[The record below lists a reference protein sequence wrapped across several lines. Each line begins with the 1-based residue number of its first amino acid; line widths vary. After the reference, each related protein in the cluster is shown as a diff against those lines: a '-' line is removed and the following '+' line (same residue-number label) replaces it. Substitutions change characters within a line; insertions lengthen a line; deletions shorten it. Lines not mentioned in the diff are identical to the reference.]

1 MSLKIFCGNP
11 QAQFQSY
18 RQEILDAVARV
29 CENGPYV
36 LGPEVEAF
44 ESEFAAY
51 HNVKHCIGVGS
62 GTDALAL
69 TMRAFDIG
77 LGDEVITVSHTALA
91 TAAAIVMAG
100 ATPVLVDIEQDYYTI
115 DPSKIE
121 EAITSKTK
129 AIIAVHLYGQP
140 CDMDA
145 IMVVAK
151 KHNLIVIEDC
161 AQAHGA
167 IYKNSKV
174 GTIGDA
180 GCFSFYPTK
189 NLGAIGDG
197 GGVITNNT
205 QINNRLRR
213 LRQYG
218 WDQNRVSQEPG
229 VVSRLDE
236 LQAAIL
242 RIKLRHL
249 DEDNLKRQEIA
260 RQYKILLS
268 NSNLLPPVER
278 SDSQHVYHLYVI
290 RSNDRDVLKGKLSQ
304 SGVEA
309 GIHYTHLVHMHTGYT
324 DKIRISSGGLSV
336 TEKIIRK
343 ILTLPMYPEL
353 DLKVFA
359 NLKEVLNVR

>member
-29 CENGPYV
+29 CESGPYV

-51 HNVKHCIGVGS
+51 HNVKHCIGMGS

-77 LGDEVITVSHTALA
+77 SGDEVITVSHTALA

-100 ATPVLVDIEQDYYTI
+100 ATPVLVDIEEDYYTI

-121 EAITSKTK
+121 EAITPKTK
-129 AIIAVHLYGQP
+129 AIIPVHLYGQP

-145 IMVVAK
+145 IMVIAK

-197 GGVITNNT
+197 GGVVTNNT
-205 QINNRLRR
+205 LINDRLKRI
-213 LRQYG
+213 RQYG
-218 WDQNRVSQEPG
+218 WDHNRVSQELG

-242 RIKLRHL
+242 RIKLRYL
-249 DEDNLKRQEIA
+249 DEDNLKRHEIA
-260 RQYKILLS
+260 KQYKNLLS
-268 NSNLLPPVER
+268 NSDLLLPAER
-278 SDSQHVYHLYVI
+278 LDCQHVYHLYVV
-290 RSNDRDVLKGKLSQ
+290 RSTSRDVLKGKLSQ
-304 SGVEA
+304 HGVDA
-309 GIHYTHLVHMHTGYT
+309 GVHYTHPVHMHPGYI
-324 DKIRISSGGLSV
+324 DKIRISPGGLSV
-336 TEKIIRK
+336 TEKTISK
-343 ILTLPMYPEL
+343 ILTFPMYPEF
-353 DLKVFA
+353 DLKVCA
-359 NLKEVLNVR
+359 DTIKASL

>member
-29 CENGPYV
+29 CESGPYV

-51 HNVKHCIGVGS
+51 HNVKHCIGMGS

-77 LGDEVITVSHTALA
+77 SGDEVITVSHTALA

-100 ATPVLVDIEQDYYTI
+100 ATPVLVDIEEDYYTI

-121 EAITSKTK
+121 EAITPKTK
-129 AIIAVHLYGQP
+129 AIIPVHLYGQP

-145 IMVVAK
+145 IMVIAK

-197 GGVITNNT
+197 GGVVTNNIL
-205 QINNRLRR
+205 INDQLKRI
-213 LRQYG
+213 RQYG
-218 WDQNRVSQEPG
+218 WDHNRVSQELG

-242 RIKLRHL
+242 RIKLRYL
-249 DEDNLKRQEIA
+249 DEDNLKRQETA
-260 RQYKILLS
+260 KQYKNLLS
-268 NSNLLPPVER
+268 NGDLQLPAER
-278 SDSQHVYHLYVI
+278 LGCQHVYHLYVV
-290 RSNDRDVLKGKLSQ
+290 RSSSRDVLKVKLSQ
-304 SGVEA
+304 HGVDA
-309 GIHYTHLVHMHTGYT
+309 GIHYTHPVHMHPGYT
-324 DKIRISSGGLSV
+324 DKIRISPGGLSV
-336 TEKIIRK
+336 TEKTISK
-343 ILTLPMYPEL
+343 ILTFPMYPEF
-353 DLKVFA
+353 DLKVCA
-359 NLKEVLNVR
+359 DAIKASL

>member
-1 MSLKIFCGNP
+1 MLPKVFCSNP

-18 RQEILDAVARV
+18 RQEILDEVARV
-29 CENGPYV
+29 CESGPYV

-44 ESEFAAY
+44 ESEFAVY

-77 LGDEVITVSHTALA
+77 YGDEVITVSHTALA
-91 TAAAIVMAG
+91 TAAAIVMTG
-100 ATPVLVDIEQDYYTI
+100 ATPMLVDIEENYYTI

-129 AIIAVHLYGQP
+129 AIIPVHLYGQP
-140 CDMDA
+140 CNMDA
-145 IMVVAK
+145 IMTIAK

-167 IYKNSKV
+167 VYKGSKV

-218 WDQNRVSQEPG
+218 WDQNRISQEPG

-242 RIKLRHL
+242 RVKLRHL
-249 DEDNLKRQEIA
+249 DGDNIKRQEIA
-260 RQYKILLS
+260 GQYK
-268 NSNLLPPVER
+268 NLLGN
-278 SDSQHVYHLYVI
+278 SDLQLPIQRLACQHVYHLYVV
-290 RSNDRDVLKGKLSQ
+290 RSTSRDVLKDKLSQ
-304 SGVEA
+304 QGVDA
-309 GIHYTHLVHMHTGYT
+309 GIHYTHPVHMHPGYT

-336 TEKIIRK
+336 TEKTISK
-343 ILTLPMYPEL
+343 ILTFPMYPEF
-353 DLKVFA
+353 DLKVCEDTIKA
-359 NLKEVLNVR
+359 SL

>member
-11 QAQFQSY
+11 QAQFKSY

-69 TMRAFDIG
+69 TMRAFEIG
-77 LGDEVITVSHTALA
+77 AGDEVITVSHTALA
-91 TAAAIVMAG
+91 TAAAIVMTG
-100 ATPVLVDIEQDYYTI
+100 ATPVLVDIEENYYTI

-129 AIIAVHLYGQP
+129 AIIPVHLYGQP
-140 CDMDA
+140 CNMDA
-145 IMVVAK
+145 IMAIAK
-151 KHNLIVIEDC
+151 KHNLVVIEDC

-197 GGVITNNT
+197 GGVVTNNT
-205 QINNRLRR
+205 LINDRLKRI
-213 LRQYG
+213 RQYG
-218 WDQNRVSQEPG
+218 WDQSRVSQEPG

-242 RIKLRHL
+242 RIKLRYL
-249 DEDNLKRQEIA
+249 DADNLKRQELA
-260 RQYKILLS
+260 RQYK
-268 NSNLLPPVER
+268 NLLGNGNLLLPAER
-278 SDSQHVYHLYVI
+278 SNCQHVYHLYVVC
-290 RSNDRDVLKGKLSQ
+290 SNDRDVLKGKLSQ
-304 SGVEA
+304 QGAEA
-309 GIHYTHLVHMHTGYT
+309 GIHYTHPVHMHPGYM
-324 DKIRISSGGLSV
+324 DKIRVSSGGLSV

-353 DLKVFA
+353 DLSVFT
-359 NLKEVLNVR
+359 NLKEVLNV

>member
-69 TMRAFDIG
+69 TMRAFEIG
-77 LGDEVITVSHTALA
+77 ASDEVITVSHTALA
-91 TAAAIVMAG
+91 TAAAIVMTG
-100 ATPVLVDIEQDYYTI
+100 ATPVLIDIEEDYYTI

-121 EAITSKTK
+121 EAITLKTK
-129 AIIAVHLYGQP
+129 AIIPVHLYGQP

-145 IMVVAK
+145 IMAIAK

-197 GGVITNNT
+197 GAVVTNNT
-205 QINNRLRR
+205 LINDRLKRI
-213 LRQYG
+213 RQYG
-218 WDQNRVSQEPG
+218 WDHNRVSQELG

-242 RIKLRHL
+242 RIKLRYL
-249 DEDNLKRQEIA
+249 DENNLKRQKIA
-260 RQYKILLS
+260 KQYKNLLS
-268 NSNLLPPVER
+268 NSDLQLPVER
-278 SDSQHVYHLYVI
+278 LGCQHVYHLYVV
-290 RSNDRDVLKGKLSQ
+290 RSDNRDVLKSKLSQ
-304 SGVEA
+304 HGVDA
-309 GIHYTHLVHMHTGYT
+309 GIHYTHSVHMHPGYT

-336 TEKIIRK
+336 TEKIISK
-343 ILTLPMYPEL
+343 ILTFPMYPEF
-353 DLKVFA
+353 DLKA
-359 NLKEVLNVR
+359 CADTIKASL

>member
-1 MSLKIFCGNP
+1 MLPKIFCSNP
-11 QAQFQSY
+11 VAQYQSY
-18 RQEILDAVARV
+18 GKEILEVITRV
-29 CENGPYV
+29 CEKGPYI

-69 TMRAFDIG
+69 TMKAFNIG
-77 LGDEVITVSHTALA
+77 AGDEVITVSHTALA
-91 TAAAIVMAG
+91 TVAAIVMIG
-100 ATPVLVDIEQDYYTI
+100 ATPVLVDIEENYYTI

-121 EAITSKTK
+121 SAITSKTK
-129 AIIAVHLYGQP
+129 AIVPVHLYGQT
-140 CDMDA
+140 CDMDP
-145 IMVVAK
+145 IMDIAK

-167 IYKNSKV
+167 VYKGGKV

-197 GGVITNNT
+197 GGVITNNKNVYEC
-205 QINNRLRR
+205 IKRI
-213 LRQYG
+213 RQYG
-218 WDQNRVSQEPG
+218 WNQERVSQAPG

-249 DEDNLKRQEIA
+249 DEDNKKRQSLASKYRE
-260 RQYKILLS
+260 LLE
-268 NSNLLPPVER
+268 NSWLVIPVER
-278 SDSQHVYHLYVI
+278 KDCQHVYHLYVVSSS
-290 RSNDRDVLKGKLSQ
+290 RRDELKTKLAQ
-304 SGVEA
+304 HGIEA
-309 GIHYTHLVHMHTGYT
+309 GIHYSHPVHMHPGYV
-324 DKIRISSGGLSV
+324 DKIRISATGLDI
-336 TEKIIRK
+336 TNKIINN
-343 ILTLPMYPEL
+343 ILTLPIYPDL
-353 DLKVFA
+353 DLSVVADKIRNA
-359 NLKEVLNVR
+359 L